1 MKRDIAPSNIERVM
15 RENDFNVSKTNT
27 KGIITYG
34 NPIFIEFSGY
44 SEAELIGTQHNI
56 IRHPDMPR
64 AAFKLAWDTIQAGN
78 EFFAYVKNMSK
89 DGSFYWV
96 FTHIAPDFSSNGT
109 ITGYT
114 SVRRCPQRSALEKI
128 EPVYRQM
135 LQAEKAA
142 GARDA
147 IAAGTQVLV
156 DVLKQTG
163 MGYEQ
168 LVFAL

>member
-15 RENDFNVSKTNT
+15 RENDFIVSKTNT

-64 AAFKLAWDTIQAGN
+64 SAFKLAWDTIQAGN

-109 ITGYT
+109 IVGYT
-114 SVRRCPQRSALEKI
+114 SVRRCPQRSALGKI

-163 MGYEQ
+163 MSYEQ
-168 LVFAL
+168 LIFAL

>member
-1 MKRDIAPSNIERVM
+1 MKRGITPSSSERLM
-15 RENDFNVSKTNT
+15 RENDFIVSKTNP

-44 SEAELIGTQHNI
+44 SEAELIGSQHNI

-64 AAFKLAWDTIQAGN
+64 AAFKLAWDTISSGK

-89 DGSFYWV
+89 DGGFYWV
-96 FTHIAPDFSSNGT
+96 FTHISPDIGSNGS
-109 ITGYT
+109 IVGYT
-114 SVRRCPQRSALEKI
+114 SVRRCPKRSALEKI

-135 LQAEKAA
+135 LQAEQSA

-156 DVLKQTG
+156 DVMKQTG
-163 MGYEQ
+163 LGYEQ